1 MCACLCRCSIFRCMV
16 EHIGLLT
23 TVVRRR
29 DGIKLWLPN
38 ARLAAEPLPNVSRS
52 EKRWEGFKACRSLK
66 LSRVLLRTRK
76 CAKPWQL
83 DARLAAAAL
92 PDFSRSR
99 GKLASSCACLCWE
112 ILTGRLGHKNFWKC

>member
-1 MCACLCRCSIFRCMV
+1 MPARAAVFKIQISKSRCMV

-52 EKRWEGFKACRSLK
+52 EKRWEGTQGVCS
-66 LSRVLLRTRK
+66 
-76 CAKPWQL
+76 
-83 DARLAAAAL
+83 
-92 PDFSRSR
+92 
-99 GKLASSCACLCWE
+99 G
-112 ILTGRLGHKNFWKC
+112 